1 MIINTSGTSRTGNI
15 FLLQSGSSSFLTV
28 GESADITLVAQTNI
42 PVNVVGGS
50 LTFTPDIISIES
62 IDRSNSVV
70 DIWSE
75 EPLISA
81 PTGIVQFSGGIIS
94 EDAAEKLNGKIFS
107 TKLKMQRVGMGTV
120 TLKNPELLA
129 NNGEGTNVV
138 SGYSLIKFYVR
149 AVGTPSPDINNDG
162 ALSIADVNS
171 LYLKAFRA
179 YNPAYD
185 LNLDGKVS
193 AADIRIL
200 ISLF

>member
-1 MIINTSGTSRTGNI
+1 M
-15 FLLQSGSSSFLTV
+15 
-28 GESADITLVAQTNI
+28 DITLVAQTNI